1 MNNVHMHCIM
11 LWGYVFSYLEDFYFN
26 FNFNKVKPEKI
37 IGSYDSINTPHPNSL
52 ILQKEVMMS
61 YREEKE
67 SYCLEIFL
75 TQKHNIVIGCFP
87 YNKYNPSHDFSVI
100 KLNGSTNKNEL
111 LQTIKDKITT
121 MTGYV

>member
-1 MNNVHMHCIM
+1 MHCIM
-11 LWGYVFSYLEDFYFN
+11 LWGYIFSYLEDFYFN
-26 FNFNKVKPEKI
+26 FNFNKVKPEEI

-52 ILQKEVMMS
+52 ILQKEVMLS

-87 YNKYNPSHDFSVI
+87 YNKYNPSHDFYVI
-100 KLNGSTNKNEL
+100 KLNGSTNKNDL
-111 LQTIKDKITT
+111 LQKIKDKITT